1 MRMPAIRVTESAGA
15 PLPNRPQS
23 ADTIPPAHGAPAP
36 GGGPAVSA
44 RPFPDMMSRR
54 SVLATMA
61 AALAPAA
68 GTVALAPKVVA
79 TAATVLGPAAPT
91 VVPLPTAPVA
101 ESPELLA
108 LGADLEVKL
117 AGYHAAAERLAAARA
132 TAARLWPEP
141 PAAIVF
147 VAGNRHA
154 CPSKDRYPG
163 CFEEEADFE
172 GREWPNIGAGGGQ
185 GSRLPRFIAVSGALA
200 LLQDDVR
207 AEPEAFDDGFE
218 QELVARIAEA
228 EQYEEA
234 CWNAVEVSGIEE
246 AKANAEA
253 CVEDLYNLANHVAE
267 HPPRTLAGVLIHARA
282 LAGYADVEKSGIA
295 LSAPVRAATILGR
308 GLAEAVLRV
317 ARVKA

>member
-1 MRMPAIRVTESAGA
+1 
-15 PLPNRPQS
+15 
-23 ADTIPPAHGAPAP
+23 
-36 GGGPAVSA
+36 
-44 RPFPDMMSRR
+44 
-54 SVLATMA
+54 MA

-68 GTVALAPKVVA
+68 GTVALVPQVVA
-79 TAATVLGPAAPT
+79 TAATVLGPTAPA
-91 VVPLPTAPVA
+91 VLVLLPTAPIA
-101 ESPELLA
+101 ESPDLIA
-108 LGADLEVKL
+108 LGAELEVRI
-117 AGYHAAAERLAAARA
+117 AAYRAAAEHLAEARA

-141 PAAIVF
+141 PVAIVF
-147 VAGNRHA
+147 LAGNRHA

-185 GSRLPRFIAVSGALA
+185 SSPLPRFIAVSGALA
-200 LLQDDVR
+200 MLLDDAR
-207 AEPEAFDDGFE
+207 AEPEGFEDGFE
-218 QELVARIAEA
+218 EELVARIAEA

-253 CVEDLYNLANHVAE
+253 CVEGLYDLANHVAE

-282 LAGYADVEKSGIA
+282 LAGYADVEKSGVA

-317 ARVKA
+317 AGVKV